1 MMSSAA
7 FGSDLSR
14 PMKLKAGGVH
24 QLHVGAAEDAV
35 LAGVADVPG
44 ELLAGDLDHEGV
56 RGAGRRDLGPEA
68 QGVER

>member
-1 MMSSAA
+1 MRSSAA

-14 PMKLKAGGVH
+14 PMKLKAGGVDE
-24 QLHVGAAEDAV
+24 LHVGAPEDPV
-35 LAGVADVPG
+35 LAGVAHVPG

-56 RGAGRRDLGPEA
+56 RGGGARDLGPEA